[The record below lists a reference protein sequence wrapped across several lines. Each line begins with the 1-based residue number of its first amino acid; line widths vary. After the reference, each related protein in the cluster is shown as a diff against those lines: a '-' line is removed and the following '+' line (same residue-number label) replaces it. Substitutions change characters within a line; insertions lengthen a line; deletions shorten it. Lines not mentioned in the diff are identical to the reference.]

1 MTNPKMLYED
11 VLNEVMLAEDTPSHA
26 ALLRWTERYPD
37 YAEDLAKFF
46 ATWAMQEVQTRE
58 PEIDE
63 EKIVERA
70 VSRGLEILRRQ
81 GRLIEKAPVME
92 PLTPVDQAVL
102 YAIYLLHGDADL
114 VSVTKRVREI
124 SGDRILPGSTVSALS
139 RLEDRGLIQSWAD
152 REDESE
158 QEVVRQY
165 FSVTLSGERALAH
178 AKEIAKVPGDLLGDI
193 A

>member
-1 MTNPKMLYED
+1 MTNSKMLYED

-26 ALLRWTERYPD
+26 ALVRWTTRYPE
-37 YAEDLAKFF
+37 YTEDLMRFF
-46 ATWAMQEVQTRE
+46 ATWAMQEIQTRE

-63 EKIVERA
+63 QKIVDRA
-70 VSRGLEILRRQ
+70 VSRGLQILRTQ
-81 GRLIEKAPVME
+81 GRLIEKAPVIE

-114 VSVTKRVREI
+114 VSVTKRVSEI
-124 SGDRILPGSTVSALS
+124 SEGRILPGATVSTLS
-139 RLEDRGLIQSWAD
+139 RLEDRGLIQSFMD

-158 QEVVRQY
+158 QEVRQY
-165 FSVTLSGERALAH
+165 YSVTLSGERALAH
-178 AKEIAKVPGDLLGDI
+178 AKEIAKVPGDLLGDL

>member
-1 MTNPKMLYED
+1 MLYED

-26 ALLRWTERYPD
+26 ALVRWTDRYPD

-46 ATWAMQEVQTRE
+46 ATWAMQEIQTRE

-63 EKIVERA
+63 QKIVERA
-70 VSRGLEILRRQ
+70 VSRGLDILRRQ
-81 GRLIEKAPVME
+81 GRLMEKAPVIE

-102 YAIYLLHGDADL
+102 YAIYLLHGEADL
-114 VSVTKRVREI
+114 VSVTKRVSEI
-124 SGDRILPGSTVSALS
+124 SEGRLLPGTTVSALS
-139 RLEDRGLIQSWAD
+139 RLEDRGLIQSFRD
-152 REDESE
+152 RDDESE
-158 QEVVRQY
+158 QEVRKY

-178 AKEIAKVPGDLLGDI
+178 AKEIAKVPGDLLGDL